1 MRLLITIIFVFI
13 GSILVGS
20 TIHQLSGIGNGVLRL
35 TGAALI
41 IGLFILLIKVKT
53 KNSLELPGYFL
64 CN

>member
-20 TIHQLSGIGNGVLRL
+20 TIHQLSAIGNGVLRL

-41 IGLFILLIKVKT
+41 IGAVYSFNKGCFRKD
-53 KNSLELPGYFL
+53 
-64 CN
+64 CC